1 MTDILIK
8 SFNRPYYLDRCLQSI
23 QQFVEGDYQIVVLD
37 DGTPKK
43 YLDKIRE
50 KFPEVEIRLSEQYDQ
65 KIQAIQENLVSGKEI
80 DGFQIPTNLWYEAV
94 QKATDYVLVTEDDVW
109 FIEKIQ
115 LNELVSQMRNH
126 KVDLLKLG
134 WLGHL
139 KPNSFGDSMELT
151 HSMVAENL
159 KGIFTSNQFV
169 MDLVMYNKFKFFSLM
184 YRLGIMDN
192 ETKRKYW
199 TLNSILM
206 GLWRKEYWLYVW
218 KDADHKVDEKQQLRN
233 AAVWLHKNKSNP
245 SMVGLTKNNNL
256 RTTFQSSATN
266 SYHKYNVDFDV
277 NYFNHLLNEAWL
289 KDDFDSME
297 NFPKDFSID
306 YLDQFLDEK
315 VKREE
320 FHTWVEKFKNQYRN
334 VGVQID

>member
-23 QQFVEGDYQIVVLD
+23 YRYVKGNYKIVVLD

-43 YLDKIRE
+43 YLDKIRTT
-50 KFPEVEIRLSEQYDQ
+50 FPEVEIRLSEQYVQ
-65 KIQAIQENLVSGKEI
+65 KVKVIQENLETGKEI

-245 SMVGLTKNNNL
+245 NMVGLTKNNNL

>member
-1 MTDILIK
+1 MTHILVK
-8 SFNRPYYLDRCLQSI
+8 SFNRAYYLDRCLQSI
-23 QQFVEGDYQIVVLD
+23 YRYVKGDYKIVVLD

-43 YLDKIRE
+43 YLDKIRTT
-50 KFPEVEIRLSEQYDQ
+50 FPEVEIRLSEQYVQ
-65 KIQAIQENLVSGKEI
+65 KVKVIQENLETGKEI

-245 SMVGLTKNNNL
+245 NMVGLTKNNNL

>member
-23 QQFVEGDYQIVVLD
+23 YRYVKGDYKIVVLD

-43 YLDKIRE
+43 YLDKIRTT
-50 KFPEVEIRLSEQYDQ
+50 FPEVEIRLSEQYVQ
-65 KIQAIQENLVSGKEI
+65 KVKVIQENLETGKEI

-139 KPNSFGDSMELT
+139 KPNSFGDSMDLT
-151 HSMVAENL
+151 QSMVAENL

-245 SMVGLTKNNNL
+245 NMVGLTKNNNL

-277 NYFNHLLNEAWL
+277 NYFNHLLNEAWF

>member
-23 QQFVEGDYQIVVLD
+23 YRYVKGDYKIVVLD
-37 DGTPKK
+37 DGTPQK

-50 KFPEVEIRLSEQYDQ
+50 KFPEVEIRLSEQYEQ
-65 KIQAIQENLVSGKEI
+65 KVKVIQENLETGKEI

-139 KPNSFGDSMELT
+139 KPNSFRDSMELT

-245 SMVGLTKNNNL
+245 NMVGLTKNNNL